1 MTRFFVTPEEL
12 NGTRIMLTGENAAHA
27 KVLRIKHG
35 EEVLV
40 CDGQGNEALC
50 VASDAVTGDYI
61 LEMKERRESVSEPTI
76 RASIYMALPKADKL
90 EHVIQ
95 KATELGA
102 YEIVTFPTA
111 RCVSRPDEK
120 SLKKKLERWQKIAAS
135 AAEQSGRGR
144 IPEVVVLNSFSLAL
158 DRALR
163 SDVSIV
169 FYENEHA
176 TTFRQVLSAG
186 NFESVSLISG
196 PEGGFEESEIALA
209 QQKGLKICTLGNRI
223 LRCETAPLCGLS
235 ALMYHVGEF

>member
-50 VASDAVTGDYI
+50 VVSDAVTGDYI